1 MLIPIEND
9 FVDVIREQGYRNLL
23 TLRASSAEA
32 LEKFDGLT
40 MAVPLQVPHHIYDH
54 ILHVSE
60 EAMRMSY
67 PSINFR
73 DVEKFQ
79 RLTPAPVAYVYEW
92 AIDHGDNNIEG
103 CYAYCWAEEADAT
116 WSDLEYSEGEL
127 AGEPRF
133 YPIFFIPDEL
143 VGAPTK
149 FSFQNDNDDQ
159 EFDDDED

>member
-9 FVDVIREQGYRNLL
+9 FVDVIREQGYRDLL
-23 TLRASSAEA
+23 TVRASSAEA
-32 LEKFDGLT
+32 LKRFDPLT

-79 RLTPAPVAYVYEW
+79 RLTPAPIAYVYEW
-92 AIDHGDNNIEG
+92 AIDHGENNIEG
-103 CYAYCWAEEADAT
+103 CYSYCWADEADAT
-116 WSDLEYSEGEL
+116 WSDLHHGEEEL

-143 VGAPTK
+143 VGAPPK
-149 FSFQNDNDDQ
+149 FSFQTDNDEQ